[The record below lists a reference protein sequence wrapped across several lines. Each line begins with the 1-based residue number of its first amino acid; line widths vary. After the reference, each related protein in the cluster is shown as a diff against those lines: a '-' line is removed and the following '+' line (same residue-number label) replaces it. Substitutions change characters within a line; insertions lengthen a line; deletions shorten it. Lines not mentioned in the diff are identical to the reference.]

1 MKKTEKVLQQ
11 ILLKMA
17 NGFTYTET
25 TEEYVP
31 QKNEQ
36 NGESLSLAKRKI
48 STHYV
53 PPDMLAIKI
62 LLENDKEKIT
72 KLSAMS
78 DEELVELKKK
88 LISDFMGGD

>member
-1 MKKTEKVLQQ
+1 
-11 ILLKMA
+11 MA

-36 NGESLSLAKRKI
+36 NGEGLSLAKRKI

>member
-1 MKKTEKVLQQ
+1 M
-11 ILLKMA
+11 
-17 NGFTYTET
+17 
-25 TEEYVP
+25 
-31 QKNEQ
+31 QKDEQ
-36 NGESLSLAKRKI
+36 NGKSLSLAKRKI